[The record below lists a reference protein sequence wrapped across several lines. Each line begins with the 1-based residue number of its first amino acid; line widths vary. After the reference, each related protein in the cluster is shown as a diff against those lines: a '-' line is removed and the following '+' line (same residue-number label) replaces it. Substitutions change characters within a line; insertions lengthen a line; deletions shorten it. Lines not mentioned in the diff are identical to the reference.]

1 MFPLLPWGGF
11 PGGSDHKEFTHN
23 AGDPGSIPGSG
34 KFQGEWNDH
43 PLQYS
48 CQNSMDRG
56 AWWVI
61 VHEITKSQT
70 GLRDLLSL
78 SLSLSFLI
86 ALRAW
91 NPGRC
96 GVGENRLSQRCPRIG
111 AEDGVWYLCFESQ
124 HWKSAVP
131 SGLHELSGKTGKGWD
146 WKRIGSRDLQTLQGE
161 GGAKRRLCQP
171 SSLLPHSAQGCVFGL
186 YLFSR

>member
-1 MFPLLPWGGF
+1 MERPPTPVFLPEFHGQRSLMGYSSW
-11 PGGSDHKEFTHN
+11 DHKE
-23 AGDPGSIPGSG
+23 S
-34 KFQGEWNDH
+34 
-43 PLQYS
+43 
-48 CQNSMDRG
+48 DRT
-56 AWWVI
+56 
-61 VHEITKSQT
+61 ERLT
-70 GLRDLLSL
+70 L

-171 SSLLPHSAQGCVFGL
+171 SSLHPHSAQGCVFGL